1 MLAKMGEGEAEIVY
15 RAEGG
20 RDCEKMMGRG
30 RMEVTGR
37 EYRNERKVRGE
48 RRNCEMREGEGY
60 GGVQEGYGK
69 GERKAG
75 GRRWGE
81 DGCGGVEERRKK
93 VMKVQGERRKGVQKG
108 CGRQVWEV
116 TGEGGREGGKLRK
129 SCNCSNGNSI
139 AHNSISIAPPP
150 MELSNLFRTYIARCV
165 NQHSPS
171 LLPPPSHE
179 ISPVAYRHTPAT
191 NVVGE
196 ICDA

>member
-1 MLAKMGEGEAEIVY
+1 M
-15 RAEGG
+15 
-20 RDCEKMMGRG
+20 EKCRK
-30 RMEVTGR
+30 VTGR
-37 EYRNERKVRGE
+37 E
-48 RRNCEMREGEGY
+48 REK
-60 GGVQEGYGK
+60 QEGGD
-69 GERKAG
+69 GRRSEDG
-75 GRRWGE
+75 GRMGV
-81 DGCGGVEERRKK
+81 GGVEERRKK
-93 VMKVQGERRKGVQKG
+93 VMKVQGKRRKGVQKG

-139 AHNSISIAPPP
+139 AHNSINIAPPP

-179 ISPVAYRHTPAT
+179 ISPAAYRHTPAT

-196 ICDA
+196 ICDAKSTRLSFLLINGAR